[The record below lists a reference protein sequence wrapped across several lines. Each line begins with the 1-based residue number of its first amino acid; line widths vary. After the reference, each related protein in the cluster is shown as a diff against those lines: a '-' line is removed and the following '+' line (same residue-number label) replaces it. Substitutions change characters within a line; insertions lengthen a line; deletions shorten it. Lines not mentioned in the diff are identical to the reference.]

1 LGLTF
6 LNGAFLVA
14 ALVALV
20 PVVIHLISRRR
31 VETVDFSSLR
41 FLKELER
48 KRIRRVRLRQI
59 LLLIVRSLILLSVA
73 LALARPTIRGPL
85 AGAAGARAR
94 TSMAIVLDESASMGR
109 SLEGVPLFDEAARIC
124 RGVAGLLDEGD
135 QAFLVTAS
143 DPPRDVLP
151 EGTFSR
157 DALVEAVTGLGV
169 TSSATDYAGA
179 VAEAARLLDG
189 ARNLNRELYVIG
201 DLQRTGWGVGG
212 AGAAAPSTEEPPG
225 AGGTGEPVR
234 GYVVPVS
241 GPTGNLGVASVE
253 AGRKYGGTP
262 GLFSITAE
270 VRNRGARRV
279 DVPVKLFVDG
289 VQVGQAGAVLE
300 PGGAAVATLATT
312 VDETRWHSGW
322 VELPPDALE
331 IDNRRHFVIP
341 PATRTEVLV
350 VRAAGDEPRDDAY
363 YVSRALD
370 PSGTGERFSPVQID
384 AVSLGSQED
393 GRFPVAVLG
402 DVGRLDSSG
411 ENWIVRH
418 VEGGGGLLLVFG
430 SRTDLRYWNA
440 DLLPRLVG
448 TRLKT
453 TLDRPSGARLAP
465 VGLGHPLLDGL
476 VFGERLIDDVTV
488 RRGFEIETGVDGA
501 RAPEDILEIPGV
513 GPMLVLGR
521 TERSGEVGVILTGID
536 PAWSDLPQSGFLVP
550 LIHRLVAHLEGARAR
565 GEGALVGQDLVVPLD
580 GGAVGRVDVELPG
593 GGTAI
598 AELGAGGGRASIDA
612 AETPGVYRFLVD
624 GREAALGVVNVDPRE
639 SDLAALDP
647 DDLGER
653 VPGVAFRTLDASG
666 SLEGEIV
673 EARRGRELWRVLVY
687 IALVLIAMEMLLARP
702 RGA

>member
-6 LNGAFLVA
+6 LNGAFLVG
-14 ALVALV
+14 ALVALL
-20 PVVIHLISRRR
+20 PIVIHLISRRR

-59 LLLIVRSLILLSVA
+59 LLLIIRSLILLSVA

-94 TSMAIVLDESASMGR
+94 TSIAIVLDESASMGR
-109 SLEGVPLFDEAARIC
+109 SLDGVPLFDEALRVC
-124 RGVAGLLDEGD
+124 RDVSELLDEGD

-151 EGTFSR
+151 DGTFSR
-157 DALVEAVTGLGV
+157 EALEEALAGLGV
-169 TSSATDYAGA
+169 SSSATDYAGA
-179 VAEAARLLDG
+179 FAEATRLLGG
-189 ARNLNRELYVIG
+189 ARNLNRELYVVA
-201 DLQRTGWGVGG
+201 DLQRTGWS
-212 AGAAAPSTEEPPG
+212 AIAARSV
-225 AGGTGEPVR
+225 GEPASGEAESGEAVR
-234 GYVVPVS
+234 GYVVPIQ
-241 GPTGNLGVASVE
+241 GPTGNLGVASVD

-262 GLFSITAE
+262 GLFSISAE
-270 VRNRGARRV
+270 VRNWGARRV
-279 DVPVKLFVDG
+279 DVPVRLFVDG
-289 VQVGQAGAVLE
+289 VQVGQTGAALE
-300 PGGAAVATLATT
+300 PGGAAIAALTTT

-331 IDNRRHFVIP
+331 IDDRRYFVIP

-350 VRAAGDEPRDDAY
+350 VRASGDEPRGDAY

-370 PSGTGERFSPVQID
+370 PSGSSERFSPVEVD

-393 GRFPVAVLG
+393 GRFPVAVLA

-418 VEGGGGLLLVFG
+418 VEGGGGVLLVFG

-448 TRLKT
+448 ARLKT
-453 TLDRPSGARLAP
+453 TIDRPSGVRLAP
-465 VGLGHPLLDGL
+465 AGAGHPLLDGL

-488 RRGFEIETGVDGA
+488 RRGFEVELGVDGA
-501 RAPEDILEIPGV
+501 RRPEEVLEIPGI
-513 GPMLVLGR
+513 GPMLILGR
-521 TERSGEVGVILTGID
+521 TGSRGEVGVVLTGID

-550 LIHRLVAHLEGARAR
+550 LLHRLVAHLEGARVR
-565 GEGALVGQDLVVPLD
+565 GEGVLVGHDLTVVLHET
-580 GGAVGRVDVELPG
+580 AIGRVDVELPD

-598 AELGAGGGRASIDA
+598 AELRPSGGRAVVA
-612 AETPGVYRFLVD
+612 AADTPGVYRFLVD
-624 GREAALGVVNVDPRE
+624 GREAALGAVNVDPRE
-639 SDLAALDP
+639 SDLAALEP
-647 DDLGER
+647 EELGER
-653 VPGVAFRTLDASG
+653 VVGVTFRTLDVRG
-666 SLEGEIV
+666 PIEGEIV
-673 EARRGRELWRVLVY
+673 EARRGRELWRVFVY
-687 IALVLIAMEMLLARP
+687 FALALIAVEMLLARP